1 MARYLTGYQIANY
14 YTLEQ
19 IDAKIAAYQDALDG
33 ASTGSYSLDTTQGR
47 QSVTSSDPDKLMT
60 LLSTWIK
67 AREIKAGT
75 YKGAQIYSA
84 NYTPGS
90 R

>member
-1 MARYLTGYQIANY
+1 MRLLTGYQIAEI

-19 IDAKIAAYQDALDG
+19 IDAKIATYQDALDG
-33 ASTGSYSLDTTQGR
+33 AATGSYSLDTTQGR
-47 QSVTSSDPDKLMT
+47 QSVTSSDPDKIMS

-67 AREIKAGT
+67 AREIKSGT
-75 YKGAQIYSA
+75 YKGAQIYNA

>member
-1 MARYLTGYQIANY
+1 MARFLTGYQIAEF

-19 IDAKIAAYQDALDG
+19 IDAKIAQYQAALDG
-33 ASTGSYSLDTTQGR
+33 AATGSYTLDTTQGR
-47 QSVTSSDPDKLMT
+47 QSVTATDPDKLMS

-75 YKGAQIYSA
+75 YKGAQIYNA
-84 NYTPGS
+84 NYTP
-90 R
+90 

>member
-1 MARYLTGYQIANY
+1 MARLLTGYQIAEI

-33 ASTGSYSLDTTQGR
+33 ATMQSYRIDTTQGAN
-47 QSVTSSDPDKLMT
+47 SVTNSSPDQIMT
-60 LLSTWIK
+60 MLSTWIK